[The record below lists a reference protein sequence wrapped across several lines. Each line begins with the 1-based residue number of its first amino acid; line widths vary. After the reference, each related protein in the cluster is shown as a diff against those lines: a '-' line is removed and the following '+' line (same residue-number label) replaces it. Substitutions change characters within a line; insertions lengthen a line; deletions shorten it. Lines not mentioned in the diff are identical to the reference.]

1 MFHFISPERWED
13 YELIDS
19 GNFEK
24 LERFGKYFLIRPE
37 PQALWRK
44 KLSDQEWINYA
55 HAHYRRDKG
64 SDKTITNK
72 EGRGEWHFLKKMPES
87 WNIGYSIDTKNLVF
101 KLSLTAFGHIGIF
114 PEQADNWVY
123 IYSQC
128 LKIQKPKILNLFAY
142 TGGAS
147 LAAAA
152 AEAEVTHLDSVKQTI
167 TWTNENRQSSN
178 LPEMRWVVE
187 DAMKFVEREV
197 KRGNK
202 YEGIILDPPA
212 YGRGPKGEKWLLE
225 QHLDFM
231 IESIK
236 KLLNPDKHFL
246 VMNLYSLGISA
257 LAIENIVKSHFPNVK
272 YEFGENFISSSTG
285 QKLPLGIYLRFEK

>member
-1 MFHFISPERWED
+1 MFHFISPEGWMD

-24 LERFGKYFLIRPE
+24 LERFGDYYLVRPE
-37 PQALWRK
+37 PQALWK
-44 KLSDQEWINYA
+44 KILSDEKWLQKA
-55 HAHYRRDKG
+55 HAHYRREKG
-64 SDKTITNK
+64 TDKTYSNK
-72 EGRGEWHFLKKMPES
+72 EGRGDWKLLKKMPET
-87 WNIGYSIDTKNLVF
+87 WNINYQLNNQKLVF

-114 PEQADNWVY
+114 PEQADNWHFIFDQVTT
-123 IYSQC
+123 IKQA
-128 LKIQKPKILNLFAY
+128 KVLNLFAY

-152 AEAEVTHLDSVKQTI
+152 AGAEVTHLDSVKQTI
-167 TWTNENRQSSN
+167 TWTNENRQMSN

-187 DAMKFVEREV
+187 DAMKFVQREV

-225 QHLDFM
+225 QHLDEM
-231 IESIK
+231 MGMVK
-236 KLLNPDKHFL
+236 DLLHLKNHFL

-257 LAIENIVKSHFPNVK
+257 LAIENIIKSHFPNAG
-272 YEFGENFISSSTG
+272 YEFGENFISSSSG
-285 QKLPLGIYLRFEK
+285 QKLPLGIYLRFKK